1 MSGRDDMVLRPTI
14 REVHGTDAAARS
26 RVGRR
31 VPEQAEG
38 RGLFAR
44 LARQRAARRLAEM
57 RRSRGAASHAAT
69 RRMGG
74 RGGRSMTG
82 RLIGGAG
89 KMGRFMFNPAT
100 AAGMVGLAA
109 GMYATS
115 RATGVTM
122 SEIGQFLNNIMLGDI
137 DDEGR
142 ARTIAA
148 QKVISDP
155 NVAQFIGRRSV
166 VDKEIQDALR
176 LMTDAER
183 PQQIGASRISTEFP
197 AVDDFEL
204 YLRAIERGFS
214 KGWDAKE
221 GQEAARHVLEAI
233 SNTQSGGLGSGG
245 MR

>member
-1 MSGRDDMVLRPTI
+1 MSGRDDMILRPTI

-57 RRSRGAASHAAT
+57 RRSRGAVSRAAG

-74 RGGRSMTG
+74 AAGRSMTG
-82 RLIGGAG
+82 RVIGGAG

-109 GMYATS
+109 GMYAAS
-115 RATGVTM
+115 RTTGVTM
-122 SEIGQFLNNIMLGDI
+122 SEIGQFINNMVLGDV

-142 ARTIAA
+142 ARTMAA
-148 QKVISDP
+148 EKVMADP
-155 NVAQFIGRRSV
+155 NVAAFIGRRGA
-166 VDKEIQDALR
+166 VDQEIKDAIR
-176 LMTDAER
+176 IMAEAER
-183 PQQIGASRISTEFP
+183 PQQIGASAIATEFP

-204 YLRAIERGFS
+204 YLRALERGFS
-214 KGWDAKE
+214 EGWDANE